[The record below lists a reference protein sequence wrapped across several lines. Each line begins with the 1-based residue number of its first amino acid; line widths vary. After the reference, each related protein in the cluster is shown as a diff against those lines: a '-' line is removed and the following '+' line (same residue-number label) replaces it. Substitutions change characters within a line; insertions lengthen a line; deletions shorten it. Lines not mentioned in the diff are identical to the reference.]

1 MVRSGDRY
9 IFWARV
15 QKHYLPEEKKKVV
28 EACFINSLLLF
39 LDYTPVEAHIWND
52 TSDMLYTR

>member
-15 QKHYLPEEKKKVV
+15 QKHYLPEEKKKKVV
-28 EACFINSLLLF
+28 EACFINTLLLF
-39 LDYTPVEAHIWND
+39 LDYTPVEAHI
-52 TSDMLYTR
+52 